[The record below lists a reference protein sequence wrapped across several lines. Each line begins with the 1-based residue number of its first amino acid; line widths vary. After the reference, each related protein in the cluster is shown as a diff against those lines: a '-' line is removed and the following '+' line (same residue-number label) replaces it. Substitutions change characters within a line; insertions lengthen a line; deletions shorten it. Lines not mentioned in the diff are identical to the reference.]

1 MHLCTNATAVSEG
14 QIREALR
21 NFLIE
26 GADAGAVVRDELSIN
41 YLAERIDVARIG
53 SRLEGFEIKS
63 DFDRLDRLGGQVS
76 AFGGVFDELT
86 LVTGPSLATSGAL
99 AVPAWWGLM
108 LASFDEAGRVSLTR
122 VRQPQQNPLQASNKI
137 AGLLWR
143 EELAL
148 ACQTLVGKSAPKRA
162 SRAQLC
168 ERLGRTVSVPALRDF
183 VASRLVDQDRS
194 ALYRQAS

>member
-1 MHLCTNATAVSEG
+1 MQSCTNANAVSEG
-14 QIREALR
+14 EIREALCS
-21 NFLIE
+21 FLIG
-26 GADAGAVVRDELSIN
+26 GADASAVVREELSIN
-41 YLAERIDVARIG
+41 YLAERIDIARIG

-86 LVTGPSLATSGAL
+86 LVTGPSLAASGAR
-99 AVPAWWGLM
+99 AVPTWWGLM
-108 LASFDEAGRVSLTR
+108 VASFDVDGRLSLKC
-122 VRQPQQNPLQASNKI
+122 VRQAQQNPLQASIKI

-148 ACQTLVGKSAPKRA
+148 ACETLVGKSAPKRA

-183 VASRLVDQDRS
+183 VASRLVDQNRA

>member
-1 MHLCTNATAVSEG
+1 MHICSNATAITEAE
-14 QIREALR
+14 IREALR
-21 NFLIE
+21 HHLIS
-26 GADAGAVVRDELSIN
+26 GAEDGAVVRDELSIN
-41 YLAERIDVARIG
+41 YLAERVDIARIG

-63 DFDRLDRLGGQVS
+63 DFDRLDRLGGQVT
-76 AFGGVFDELT
+76 AFGGVFDQLT
-86 LVTGPSLATSGAL
+86 LVTGPNLATPGAR
-99 AVPAWWGLM
+99 AVPAWWGLIVAARDM
-108 LASFDEAGRVSLTR
+108 TGLVSLTC
-122 VRQPQQNPLQASNKI
+122 VRQPQQNPLQASTKI

-148 ACQTLVGKSAPKRA
+148 ACETLVGKSAPRRA

-183 VASRLVDQDRS
+183 VASRLVDQDRA